1 QRSEQQVRQQS
12 SLVEASPDL
21 IGFTSPEGEVLY
33 LNSGGMALVG
43 YTREEIIGES
53 LEKFHV
59 PDDVQFLRNAA
70 LREAVEKGSWS
81 GRLDMLRKDGS
92 TFPVD
97 QTIFTITDDAGN
109 LLNFA
114 TVARDVSAQV
124 AAERQTN
131 TLAEI
136 NNALAQAYDE
146 ETILQALGAYVEQ
159 TDAKAISIFYLG
171 EPDANNEPTTAWQI
185 ADWERGDITVLDDNP
200 VQFNLADFPIAKLWM
215 ANRNDIITIED
226 VREDERVG
234 EALTANYLERG
245 EPSLVILPLYAA
257 QNWQAVISV
266 SWSEPHKLDAE
277 EYAIYEAII
286 PGLASVIASR
296 RAFLNAREANVRAQ
310 RRAAE
315 LETVANVS
323 SAATTLLDLDELL
336 DSVVNLT
343 KDNFDLYHAHIYLYD
358 EEERVLKL
366 AAGAGDIGQMMKMHG
381 HQLSYDNPSGL
392 VPRAARSKQPVVVN
406 NTGDVM
412 DFLPNPL
419 LPDTRSELA
428 IPMLVG
434 DDLIGVMDIQA
445 SVTNRFEDADI
456 AVQSTLASQVA
467 VAVRNAQAFDRE
479 RRTIERLRELDRL
492 KQEFIANMSHE
503 LRTPLNSIIGYS
515 EVLLDG
521 IDGELTEDA
530 EEDVDAIHTSGKHLL
545 SIINEILDMAKID
558 AGQMSLTRQEK
569 DLVEILKHTVV
580 SNQVLVKDKPVEIL
594 LEEATEIPMV
604 YIDPIRINQIML
616 NIVGN
621 AIKFTEEGSV
631 TVRYGMHNED
641 YVIVEIIDTGIG
653 MSEEQL
659 SVAFERFRQV
669 DGSST
674 RRAGGTGLGLTI
686 TSQLVEMHGGDIG
699 VTSKVG
705 EGSRFYFTIPTV
717 EAGKAHEAEMLAL
730 HADGTPESEPVAG
743 D

>member
-1 QRSEQQVRQQS
+1 
-12 SLVEASPDL
+12 
-21 IGFTSPEGEVLY
+21 
-33 LNSGGMALVG
+33 
-43 YTREEIIGES
+43 
-53 LEKFHV
+53 
-59 PDDVQFLRNAA
+59 
-70 LREAVEKGSWS
+70 
-81 GRLDMLRKDGS
+81 
-92 TFPVD
+92 
-97 QTIFTITDDAGN
+97 
-109 LLNFA
+109 
-114 TVARDVSAQV
+114 
-124 AAERQTN
+124 
-131 TLAEI
+131 
-136 NNALAQAYDE
+136 
-146 ETILQALGAYVEQ
+146 
-159 TDAKAISIFYLG
+159 
-171 EPDANNEPTTAWQI
+171 
-185 ADWERGDITVLDDNP
+185 
-200 VQFNLADFPIAKLWM
+200 
-215 ANRNDIITIED
+215 
-226 VREDERVG
+226 
-234 EALTANYLERG
+234 
-245 EPSLVILPLYAA
+245 
-257 QNWQAVISV
+257 
-266 SWSEPHKLDAE
+266 
-277 EYAIYEAII
+277 
-286 PGLASVIASR
+286 
-296 RAFLNAREANVRAQ
+296 
-310 RRAAE
+310 
-315 LETVANVS
+315 
-323 SAATTLLDLDELL
+323 ATTLLDLDELL

-445 SVTNRFEDADI
+445 SVINRFEDADI

-569 DLVEILKHTVV
+569 DLVEILKHIVV

-674 RRAGGTGLGLTI
+674 RRPGGTGLGLTI

-699 VTSKVG
+699 VTSEVG
-705 EGSRFYFTIPTV
+705 EGSRFYFT
-717 EAGKAHEAEMLAL
+717 
-730 HADGTPESEPVAG
+730 
-743 D
+743 